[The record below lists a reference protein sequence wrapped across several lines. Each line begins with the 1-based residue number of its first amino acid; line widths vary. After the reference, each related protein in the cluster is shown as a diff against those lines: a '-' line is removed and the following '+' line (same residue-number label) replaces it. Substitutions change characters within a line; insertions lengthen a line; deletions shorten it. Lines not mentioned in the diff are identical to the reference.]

1 MRALVSLENAF
12 IWLFPNV
19 SQSEK
24 QSIWGVIEQITVA
37 VLLDPIR
44 RMTCGVLKKWHYH
57 IHQIG
62 EKK

>member
-1 MRALVSLENAF
+1 MLSKPFPMCIRECFF

-37 VLLDPIR
+37 VLLDAIR
-44 RMTCGVLKKWHYH
+44 RMTCRVLKK
-57 IHQIG
+57 
-62 EKK
+62 